1 MSQKTRNNAI
11 RAENRKALPKFFA
24 VILTAAVIGF
34 FGGFLIAYFG
44 DTSADFFLA
53 MLNEFWRRGLLYFPV
68 LVMVLFG
75 IPSTVLLIT
84 ARKKAKNLAEDDEA
98 GAEKVDGLLN
108 AAMIVNTFHQLA
120 DFFVL
125 AIILSTITKEETW
138 RTFLALGLFL
148 LSTIWQVVVQQKTV
162 DAAKL
167 LYPEKRGSVYSSKF
181 NKEWLQSCDER
192 ERAEIYHCGY
202 TGYKFGIYACLI
214 LFVVTA
220 IGAVPFGYG
229 PVPSGVV
236 LLIWLCMTLGY
247 LKEAVRSGKK
257 KK

>member
-1 MSQKTRNNAI
+1 M
-11 RAENRKALPKFFA
+11 
-24 VILTAAVIGF
+24 
-34 FGGFLIAYFG
+34 
-44 DTSADFFLA
+44 
-53 MLNEFWRRGLLYFPV
+53 
-68 LVMVLFG
+68 
-75 IPSTVLLIT
+75 
-84 ARKKAKNLAEDDEA
+84 
-98 GAEKVDGLLN
+98 
-108 AAMIVNTFHQLA
+108 
-120 DFFVL
+120 
-125 AIILSTITKEETW
+125 
-138 RTFLALGLFL
+138 
-148 LSTIWQVVVQQKTV
+148 VQQKTV
-162 DAAKL
+162 DAANL
-167 LYPEKRGSVYSSKF
+167 LYLEKRGSVYSSKF